1 MCQSIIRHG
10 LLKFEG
16 EGKGIEMLQEQ
27 LFFLYLHPIVSSF
40 NYLHCKVLGD
50 SFRVMFAFRVLYH
63 GALRQE

>member
-27 LFFLYLHPIVSSF
+27 LFFLYVYPIVSSF
-40 NYLHCKVLGD
+40 NYLHCKVLSD
-50 SFRVMFAFRVLYH
+50 SF
-63 GALRQE
+63 